1 MLPGFS
7 AGPASPKSHS
17 SSIKGG
23 GIKRFLYS
31 YAFLLE
37 YECPLAFYC
46 LHYEERHINTK
57 LLFWYLH
64 SETET
69 EKLYIYICQ

>member
-57 LLFWYLH
+57 LLF
-64 SETET
+64 
-69 EKLYIYICQ
+69 